1 VYDILVIG
9 AGLMGAAAFRQLSQA
24 GLSAAVIGPGEP
36 VAYAGHDGVFASH
49 YDEGRLGWRIYK
61 DEWWAR
67 LISADLA
74 AYPALQERSGI
85 DFYQPVG
92 CLGILPTGQLAE
104 LLPAIAGLVSEL
116 GIRHGYFATAADI
129 RTGYPYVQ
137 VPDGFSAALEGA
149 PAGLLAPRRLIGAQ
163 LSVGQKA
170 GGLHIADEVRELRPI
185 PGGVEAVT
193 RGGQSVTAK
202 QALVAGGAFTN
213 SFDLLPR
220 KLALRIKSETT
231 VLAEVSE
238 ESRTLLAGMPC
249 LVYDLKSPQL
259 DGIYLTPPLPY
270 PDGKWYIKLGCDTV
284 ADEPLRTLA
293 DMQRWMAHGRD
304 DGMGAALFAALQA
317 FLPTIPFVTWQ
328 EKRCLVTYTPQG
340 YPFIDQVEER
350 IFVATG
356 GNGRSAA
363 CSDTLGLLAAR
374 LITGEPWPE
383 PFEQSTFRAYFAHE
397 DVTEV
402 ATERYHSLA

>member
-1 VYDILVIG
+1 
-9 AGLMGAAAFRQLSQA
+9 M
-24 GLSAAVIGPGEP
+24 
-36 VAYAGHDGVFASH
+36 
-49 YDEGRLGWRIYK
+49 
-61 DEWWAR
+61 
-67 LISADLA
+67 
-74 AYPALQERSGI
+74 
-85 DFYQPVG
+85 
-92 CLGILPTGQLAE
+92 
-104 LLPAIAGLVSEL
+104 
-116 GIRHGYFATAADI
+116 
-129 RTGYPYVQ
+129 
-137 VPDGFSAALEGA
+137 
-149 PAGLLAPRRLIGAQ
+149 
-163 LSVGQKA
+163 
-170 GGLHIADEVRELRPI
+170 RELRPI

-374 LITGEPWPE
+374 LITDEPWPE
-383 PFEQSTFRAYFAHE
+383 PFGQSIFRAYFAHE
-397 DVTEV
+397 DVSEV